1 MAENVGMYREIKDA
15 LKSQI
20 ATYLNSQGEK
30 VDVYSVHY
38 QNIAVFPAVVLELE
52 RRRKPK
58 KAVGVKE
65 LQLDIVV
72 WVYTDILDAE
82 DAEEDCLRLTEI
94 VENAIESDKSLGGAA
109 HYLSIDTD
117 TEFGTVQQGEASF
130 LQGAK
135 LRVTITKR
143 FT

>member
-1 MAENVGMYREIKDA
+1 MADNTGMYREIKEA
-15 LKSQI
+15 LKNQI
-20 ATYLNSQGEK
+20 ANYLNSHGER

-82 DAEEDCLRLTEI
+82 DAEEECLRLTEI
-94 VENAIESDKSLGGAA
+94 VEDAIENDKTLGGTA
-109 HYLSIDTD
+109 HYLSLDGD
-117 TEFGTVQQGEASF
+117 AEFGTVQQGEASF

-135 LRVTITKR
+135 VRVTITKR
-143 FT
+143 FI